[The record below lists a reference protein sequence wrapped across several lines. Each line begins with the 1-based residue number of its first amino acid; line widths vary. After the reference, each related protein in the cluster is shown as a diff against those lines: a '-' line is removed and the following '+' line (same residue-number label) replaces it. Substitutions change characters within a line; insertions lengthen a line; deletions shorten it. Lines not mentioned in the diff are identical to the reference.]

1 MQGLTARIL
10 LPSQLA
16 VWSWENGLASVQLSY
31 SSVKN
36 GDRNSINLRAGVT
49 INREYAC
56 RALSTCLA
64 HDKCSINRRCHYHHR
79 DIKLRET
86 SSLLTAS
93 TDAPP
98 TATHLSPPPHV
109 PCLLWA
115 PLGCRGTALH
125 GARYAGPAPLSLG
138 HRFPQLLGE
147 SGSCALPTGVC
158 GEGPLASYPWAS
170 A

>member
-1 MQGLTARIL
+1 MSACLPEGCGVQGLTARIL
-10 LPSQLA
+10 LPPQLA

-36 GDRNSINLRAGVT
+36 GDRNTINLRAGVT

-109 PCLLWA
+109 P
-115 PLGCRGTALH
+115 RAL
-125 GARYAGPAPLSLG
+125 PLSLSS
-138 HRFPQLLGE
+138 LGP
-147 SGSCALPTGVC
+147 AGVQRHC
-158 GEGPLASYPWAS
+158 PPRCQVCRPRSSEPGAQVPPAAG
-170 A
+170 